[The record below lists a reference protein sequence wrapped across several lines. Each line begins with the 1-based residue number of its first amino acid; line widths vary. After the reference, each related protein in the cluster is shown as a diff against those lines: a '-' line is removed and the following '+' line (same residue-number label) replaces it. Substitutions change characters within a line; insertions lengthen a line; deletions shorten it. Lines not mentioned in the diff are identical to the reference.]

1 MAQNQIEEIKGKVD
15 IVELIGEHVDL
26 KNAGRNL
33 RGLCPFHSEK
43 TPSFMVSPELQI
55 FKCFGCGLGGDC
67 FKFVME
73 FEKVDFPQALKI
85 LADRTGV
92 KLERQIGF
100 VGYEEKE
107 ELFRINHLALEFYHY
122 LLTQHETGEIPQKY
136 LKERG
141 IEDETI
147 KVFELGVSPD
157 KPDALFTFLTKKRDV
172 KPELLEKSGLV
183 VRRNNQFYD
192 RFRARLMFPLKDH
205 FGNTAGFSGRI
216 LVAQGDVAKYINSPE
231 TQIYKKGQM
240 LYGLNI
246 TKHDIARNKNAIV
259 VEGEFDLLSPW
270 QRGIKNIVAIK
281 GSSFTEDQ
289 ARLISRF
296 TNTISL
302 ALDSDFAGDQASRRG
317 IDILKK
323 QNLNI
328 KIVSLGENKDPDEFV
343 RKDLEGFKK
352 AVDEAEGVYDF
363 LINSTFQRF
372 DPDTTEGKEKISK
385 ELSPLLASIEDEI
398 VKSYCTGLIARRLG
412 VPEEAV
418 ASQASKYSRLVKA
431 PTQTASVK
439 KDESTK
445 GRRQLLEEK
454 LLVLLLRSPKR
465 VNSETL
471 SLIQT
476 PILTRIGAELESFTE
491 ENENF
496 EIKRFSEHLPSEL
509 SEQLS
514 VLMLTG
520 EAETDNLEEIITLI
534 ETIGGKEKIKKISA
548 DIKKEEARGNTGKVD
563 ELEQK
568 LSELI
573 KKLAER
579 QTN

>member
-1 MAQNQIEEIKGKVD
+1 MAQNQVEEIKSKVD
-15 IVELIGEHVDL
+15 MVELVGEHVDL

-92 KLERQIGF
+92 KLERQVGF

-147 KVFELGVSPD
+147 KVFELGIAPD
-157 KPDALFTFLTKKRDV
+157 KPDSLFNFLTKKRDV

-302 ALDSDFAGDQASRRG
+302 ALDSYFAGDQASRRG

-385 ELSPLLASIEDEI
+385 ELGPLLASIEDEI
-398 VKSYCTGLIARRLG
+398 VKSYCTSLIARRLG
-412 VPEEAV
+412 VPEQAV
-418 ASQASKYSRLVKA
+418 ASQAAKHSPVKVPNQTTPTKSR
-431 PTQTASVK
+431 SN
-439 KDESTK
+439 TK

-454 LLVLLLRSPKR
+454 LLVLLLGSPKG
-465 VNSETL
+465 VNAEML
-471 SLIQT
+471 SLIET
-476 PILTRIGAELESFTE
+476 PILAKIAKELESFTKQ
-491 ENENF
+491 NENF
-496 EIKRFSEHLPSEL
+496 EIKGFSESLPPEL

-514 VLMLTG
+514 ILMLTG
-520 EAETDNLEEIITLI
+520 ETEADNLREIVALI
-534 ETIGGKEKIKKISA
+534 ETLDQKEEIKEITA
-548 DIKKEEARGNTGKVD
+548 DIQKEEARGNTEKVD

-573 KKLAER
+573 KKLAETE
-579 QTN
+579 TN